1 MERKDTAAGTWRGR
15 VLRTVI
21 GGGISVCAGVLLLF
35 LAACAVS
42 AGALGEEL
50 APHVAVA
57 ACVVGGYIGGR
68 VSSRG
73 AGERSIVGGA
83 ATGAVFFLFLLVAG
97 AAFCGGDGWETDGAA
112 AILVGCLCGG
122 ALSGLGGRRG
132 KRRKKRR

>member
-1 MERKDTAAGTWRGR
+1 MERKDMKAETWRGR

-42 AGALGEEL
+42 AGALGENM
-50 APHVAVA
+50 ASHVAVA
-57 ACVVGGYIGGR
+57 VCVVGGYIGGR

-73 AGERSIVGGA
+73 AGERCIAGGV
-83 ATGAVFFLFLLVAG
+83 ATGTVFFLFLLAAG
-97 AAFCGGDGWETDGAA
+97 GVFRSGNGWETDGMA
-112 AILVGCLCGG
+112 AILGGCLCGG
-122 ALSGLGGRRG
+122 ALSGLGGRKE